1 MKGVYSGSQGRP
13 ATSAETDLEVAEEG
27 VAAEG
32 GQDKERLAVYLPP
45 GRIFVSAEPCTV
57 RMVLGSCVAV
67 CLWDPLRAVG
77 GANHFLLPYPGG
89 NGQDSPRFGN
99 VATQRLIEKM
109 LAFGCTKPSLV
120 AKLFGGSCVLE
131 AFQNKETHLGTKN
144 VSVARKLLQDEGI
157 PVIAEDVGGQRGRK
171 VIFQTNDGIAWV
183 RRL

>member
-1 MKGVYSGSQGRP
+1 MHSGAQPKPAISLGPGLEDAEEDVTAESGHGKERMGVY
-13 ATSAETDLEVAEEG
+13 L
-27 VAAEG
+27 
-32 GQDKERLAVYLPP
+32 LP
-45 GRIFVSAEPCTV
+45 GRLFVSPEPCTV

-99 VATQRLIEKM
+99 VATQRLIEKL
-109 LAFGCTKPSLV
+109 LAFGSTKPSLM

-144 VSVARKLLQDEGI
+144 VSVARKLLQDVGI

-171 VIFQTNDGIAWV
+171 VIFQTDDGSAWV

>member
-1 MKGVYSGSQGRP
+1 MYSGPQAKP
-13 ATSAETDLEVAEEG
+13 ATALETGLEDAEEY
-27 VAAEG
+27 VPEEG
-32 GQDKERLAVYLPP
+32 GKDKGRLAVYLLP
-45 GRIFVSAEPCTV
+45 GRIFVSPEPCTL

-67 CLWDPLRAVG
+67 CLWDPLRVVG

-144 VSVARKLLQDEGI
+144 VSVARKLLEAEGI
-157 PVIAEDVGGQRGRK
+157 PVVAEDVGGQRGRK
-171 VIFQTNDGIAWV
+171 VIFRTDDGSAWV